1 MNKLLT
7 LVFLG
12 LLLAILRLSAPAP
25 HHNKAARL
33 AAPTRVAAG
42 LPATAMPAGSNAP
55 DDYLSRPRLLVAAQ
69 QQAVP

>member
-25 HHNKAARL
+25 HHKVARF
-33 AAPTRVAAG
+33 AAPTRYAAG
-42 LPATAMPAGSNAP
+42 LPATTTTIPTGSKAL
-55 DDYLSRPRLLVAAQ
+55 DGYLSRPRLLVTAQ
-69 QQAVP
+69 